1 MKELS
6 LVNDLHYKDNHST
19 GKYGADREQGFCSTG
34 LKSLLEIVQNEINP
48 VIGIV
53 ILSVGRG
60 QIQRSF
66 CIAFFD
72 EGFNDVI
79 VLQTHLSDEQGR

>member
-19 GKYGADREQGFCSTG
+19 GKYGTDWEQRFCCPAF
-34 LKSLLEIVQNEINP
+34 KSLLEIVQNEINP

-66 CIAFFD
+66 CIAFFY
-72 EGFNDVI
+72 EGFNNVI
-79 VLQTHLSDEQGR
+79 ILQTHFSY